1 MYNFNFCINIELR
14 DMDSNNSEAEFFAII
29 LYVSLQLQNII
40 IRLNLF

>member
-14 DMDSNNSEAEFFAII
+14 DMDFNNSEAEFFAII
-29 LYVSLQLQNII
+29 LYVSLQLQNIM